1 MFFAFVRT
9 FPQAVHCAR
18 PKSDLQNLLN
28 VHLAVDQDT
37 PLWSL
42 PHDRLLSAHGVHDVV
57 DPKEGGVRLY
67 FQELAAECTEHF
79 VIAASVV
86 ALPGARVATPMV
98 SLRLSSTPGG

>member
-1 MFFAFVRT
+1 MIRFAFVRT

-18 PKSDLQNLLN
+18 PKSDLLN
-28 VHLAVDQDT
+28 VVYT
-37 PLWSL
+37 SPWTRTLWSL
-42 PHDRLLSAHGVHDVV
+42 PHDRLLSAHGGHDVV